1 MPQQKRTIETCVPAR
16 LDRLPW
22 SGWHWHIIIALGTS
36 WILDGL
42 QVTLVGS
49 LAGILESKKG
59 LALSASQV
67 TAGATTYLTGAVAG
81 AILFGWLTDRLGR
94 RKLFLVTVTTY
105 SLATLATAF
114 SWNFFSFALFR
125 LLTGVGIGGEYAAIN
140 SAVDELIPGRGRG
153 TVDLVVNGTFWVGG
167 AIGAVASLM
176 LMNGVIASPNLSWRL
191 AFGIAAGLGIG
202 VLILRLSVPESPRW
216 LMLRGREDQAN
227 HIAEEIEKKVG
238 KKKKLPRPE
247 GDPLKIEVRSHTPWG
262 DVFHNMLKDNRQ
274 RSILGLV
281 LMVGQSF
288 FFNSVFF
295 TYGLVTKQ
303 FYGVT
308 DKDIPLHLLPFALAS
323 FLGPLTL
330 GRLFD
335 KVGRKPMIAASYGIS
350 GVCLVA
356 TVFPFAMGHISLLWL
371 DICFSIIFF
380 VASSASSAAYLT
392 VSEIFPLEIRAFAI
406 AVFYAAG
413 TLIGGVGAPLMFG
426 HLISSGS
433 RWEVG
438 IGYWIGAALMLA
450 GAICEMKIGVE
461 AAGKSLESISK
472 PLQSAA

>member
-1 MPQQKRTIETCVPAR
+1 MTRETRTIETFVPAR

-59 LALSASQV
+59 LGLTASQV
-67 TAGATTYLTGAVAG
+67 TAGATTYLAGAVAG

-105 SLATLATAF
+105 SIATLATAL

-125 LLTGVGIGGEYAAIN
+125 LITGLGIGGEYAAIN
-140 SAVDELIPGRGRG
+140 SAVDELIPGRLRG
-153 TVDLVVNGTFWVGG
+153 TVDLVVNGTFW
-167 AIGAVASLM
+167 IGAVIGGVASL
-176 LMNGVIASPNLSWRL
+176 LLLNGTIASQGMGWRL
-191 AFGIAAGLGIG
+191 AFGIGAGLGIG
-202 VLILRLSVPESPRW
+202 VFILRLSVPESPRW
-216 LMLRGREDQAN
+216 LMLRGREDEAN
-227 HIAEEIEKKVG
+227 KIADGIEKKAG
-238 KKKKLPRPE
+238 KGGQLPSPE
-247 GDPLKIEVRSHTPWG
+247 GEPLKITVRSHTPWG
-262 DVFHNMLKDNRQ
+262 DVFRNILRDNRQ
-274 RSILGLV
+274 RSVLALV

-295 TYGLVTKQ
+295 TYGLVAKQ
-303 FYGVT
+303 FYNVPNRR
-308 DKDIPLHLLPFALAS
+308 IPLELLPFAAAS
-323 FLGPLTL
+323 FLGPVML

-350 GVCLVA
+350 GACLVA
-356 TVFPFAMGHISLLWL
+356 TVFPFVMGHISLAWL
-371 DICFSIIFF
+371 DVCFSIIFF
-380 VASSASSAAYLT
+380 VASSAASAAYLT

-406 AVFYAAG
+406 AVFYAVG
-413 TLIGGVGAPLMFG
+413 TLIGGVGSPLMFG
-426 HLISSGS
+426 RLISSGS

-438 IGYWIGAALMLA
+438 IGYWIGAGLMLA
-450 GAICEMKIGVE
+450 GALFEMKIGVE
-461 AAGKSLESISK
+461 AAGRSLESVSK
-472 PLQSAA
+472 PLQSAS